1 MAKKSGGPE
10 KISLKCSECDR
21 KNYTTTKNKKNAQ
34 GKLEL
39 MKFCKFERKHTLHKE
54 AKVK

>member
-10 KISLKCSECDR
+10 KISLKCTGCER
-21 KNYTTTKNKKNAQ
+21 KNYTTMKNKKNAQ

-39 MKFCKFERKHTLHKE
+39 MKFCKFERKHVLHKE